1 MIEMDKKKIDLT
13 EEGLEKVKQE
23 LDKLRSEDRPRIIQ
37 ALKDARAQ
45 GDLSENADY
54 DAARAEQA
62 KVEGRIQELEYMLD
76 NHNIIAVSKDV
87 VGMGSTVEIVYVDDN
102 EKDEYK
108 IVGPTEVDVAEN
120 KISNESPIGKSI
132 CGHKKGDVCE
142 VESPN
147 GTYKVKITSIK

>member
-1 MIEMDKKKIDLT
+1 MEKKIIEIT
-13 EEGLEKVKQE
+13 QEGLDQIKAE
-23 LDKLRSEDRPRIIQ
+23 LDKLRNEDRPRIIQ

-54 DAARAEQA
+54 DAARAEQSS
-62 KVEGRIQELEYMLD
+62 VEGRIQELEYMVD
-76 NHNIIAVSKDV
+76 NHKIIETSKDE
-87 VGMGSTVEIVYVDDN
+87 VGMGSTVEIKYVDD
-102 EKDEYK
+102 DETETYK

-120 KISNESPIGKSI
+120 KISNESPIGKAI

-147 GTYKVKITSIK
+147 GTYKVKIVSIN

>member
-1 MIEMDKKKIDLT
+1 MKKELIELT
-13 EEGLEKVKQE
+13 QEGLDQVQAE
-23 LDKLRSEDRPRIIQ
+23 LDKLRNEERPRIIQ

-62 KVEGRIQELEYMLD
+62 SVEGRIQELEYIVD
-76 NHNIIAVSKDV
+76 NHKIIEISKDE
-87 VGMGSTVEIVYVDDN
+87 VGVGSTVEIKYVDDDEN
-102 EKDEYK
+102 ETYK
-108 IVGPTEVDVAEN
+108 IVGQTEVDINQN
-120 KISNESPIGKSI
+120 KISNASPIGKAI

-147 GTYKVKITSIK
+147 GTYKVKIVSIN